1 MIYIYNIYD
10 ITYILYISTH
20 LICIQNPRFT
30 LILILTRHAFLFF
43 FFFFRRCFL
52 WHIKLTT
59 NGHIKKPLH
68 SIGVSTRPSMFPV
81 ISLCVFFHFSND
93 KNLEPPLFQ
102 QKYTSILRWQLVL
115 DWKTGLKTSSMQNRE
130 TVLLWINPVTFISNK
145 NYIWMDDS
153 WLSVWLGVPWQL
165 DFCDFIIWMPPW
177 ASSHKNLE
185 GNRSK

>member
-1 MIYIYNIYD
+1 MEYDIYNIYIYIHTPNIYTKPSFYFD
-10 ITYILYISTH
+10 I
-20 LICIQNPRFT
+20 NFNE
-30 LILILTRHAFLFF
+30 TRVPFF
-43 FFFFRRCFL
+43 FFLFFFRRCFL

-68 SIGVSTRPSMFPV
+68 SIGVGARPLMFPV

-93 KNLEPPLFQ
+93 KNLEPPLFRQ
-102 QKYTSILRWQLVL
+102 EYTSILRWQPVL

-130 TVLLWINPVTFISNK
+130 TVLLWINPVTFISSK

-177 ASSHKNLE
+177 ANSHKDLE